1 MAARP
6 NRCQSSS
13 RGLSP
18 KQLVDSKLWWE
29 GPHWLVADAS
39 RWPNLSSWRSKT
51 VESEQPQC
59 HTLSV
64 EPPPDI
70 LIRRF
75 SGYKK
80 MLRVLSWARR
90 FIRNSK
96 LKQEER
102 TLTHMTELQTTEVLL
117 LKQRQQRSF
126 PQESNCLDQKKP
138 MQRTSSIS

>member
-1 MAARP
+1 MENVPASRWRHVPIDTNPADLA
-6 NRCQSSS
+6 S

-96 LKQEER
+96 LKREER
-102 TLTHMTELQTTEVLL
+102 TLTHTISLTELQTTEVFL
-117 LKQRQQRSF
+117 LKQSQQRSF
-126 PQESNCLDQKKP
+126 P
-138 MQRTSSIS
+138 